1 MLTREIATVS
11 RIVVCDGASAE
22 AEIIMTDG
30 SRARA
35 FAYAAIAGELREGD
49 RVLVNTTACRKA
61 LGTGGVHFVIADLTR
76 PEETAGDDRGHI
88 VKCRYTPV
96 QHTVMSVEEQGSP
109 YHYQLERADSL
120 EGLPVVCGQLHSQ
133 LPLLCCALKELDPGC
148 RIAYVMTDYSSLPIG
163 FSRLVK
169 TLKQGGALDWTI
181 TCGQAFGGD
190 YEAVNACSA
199 MVFARDVLKADYAAV
214 LPGPGN
220 AGTGTRLGF
229 GSLDM
234 AGVLNG
240 AAVMKGRCVCIPRI
254 CFADQRPR
262 HRGLSHHTATML
274 RDFVLLPVIVPLPA
288 IDDPD
293 KSRSLDRQL
302 EESGIG
308 RRHRL
313 IRSSCRAGKDLADR
327 LGIRLS
333 TMGHSFE
340 DTPEFFL
347 ASSAAAEIAV
357 KLKKGE
363 APE

>member
-11 RIVVCDGASAE
+11 RITVCDGVSAE
-22 AEIIMTDG
+22 AEVIMQDG
-30 SRARA
+30 TRARA
-35 FAYAAIAGELREGD
+35 FAYAGIAGGLKEGD
-49 RVLVNTTACRKA
+49 RVLVNTTACRKS
-61 LGTGGVHFVIADLTR
+61 LGTGGAHFVIANLTE
-76 PEETAGDDRGHI
+76 PEETAGDSRGHI

-96 QHTVMSVEEQGSP
+96 QHTVMSVEEQDSP
-109 YHYQLERADSL
+109 YHHLLESAACL
-120 EGLPVVCGQLHSQ
+120 EGTPVVCGQLHSQ

-148 RIAYVMTDYSSLPIG
+148 RIAYVMPDYSSLPIG

-169 TLKQGGALDWTI
+169 NLKQGGALDWTV

-199 MVFARDVLKADYAAV
+199 MVFARDALGADYIAV

-234 AGVLNG
+234 ASVLNG
-240 AAVMKGRCVCIPRI
+240 ASVMKGRCVCIPRI
-254 CFADQRPR
+254 CFADPRPR

-274 RDFVLLPVIVPLPA
+274 RDFVLMPVIVTLPLL
-288 IDDPD
+288 DDPD
-293 KSRSLDRQL
+293 KSQTLDRQL

-313 IRSSCRAGKDLADR
+313 VRSACRAGTDTAGR
-327 LGIRLS
+327 LGLRLS
-333 TMGHSFE
+333 TMGHCFE
-340 DTPEFFL
+340 DTPEFFF
-347 ASSAAAEIAV
+347 ASSAAAEAAIR
-357 KLKKGE
+357 LKRGE
-363 APE
+363 DPG